1 MCTQVSKSHVKDPEN
16 TKKRIVKAAT
26 KNFAKK
32 GYANT
37 TVDLV
42 AKSAKVSKGGL
53 YHHFQSKEDLF
64 IAVLFQNI
72 AFVKETNSALYQNP
86 KNLLRDL
93 GETYDNVMDGPIDL
107 ARIWVEGVAESMYN
121 PKLRKLLE
129 SVQAETVNFSV
140 SQLKEIQNRIGL
152 LEGFTDSELTD
163 LAHLGIYVYKGVTL
177 DKIRGDDLV
186 AIKKRWIKLV
196 HMIFTTKK
204 GESNQKQLFYSKK

>member
-1 MCTQVSKSHVKDPEN
+1 MSKSHVKDPEN
-16 TKKRIVKAAT
+16 MKRKIVRAAT

-37 TVDLV
+37 TIDLV

-72 AFVKETNSALYQNP
+72 AFVKETNSTLYQNP

-93 GETYDNVMDGPIDL
+93 EETYDQVIDGPIDL

-129 SVQAETVNFSV
+129 TVQAETVKFSV
-140 SQLKEIQNRIGL
+140 SQLKEIQNKMGL
-152 LEGFTDSELTD
+152 LEGFTDSELAD
-163 LAHLGIYVYKGVTL
+163 LAYFGIYVYKGVTL
-177 DKIRGDDLV
+177 DKIRGDDPEL
-186 AIKKRWIKLV
+186 IKKRWVKLM

-204 GESNQKQLFYSKK
+204 GTNNQRQLFHSKK

>member
-1 MCTQVSKSHVKDPEN
+1 MSKSHVKDPE
-16 TKKRIVKAAT
+16 TLKKRIIKAAT

-37 TVDLV
+37 TIDLV

-72 AFVKETNSALYQNP
+72 AFVKETSSTLYQNP
-86 KNLLRDL
+86 KNLLKDL
-93 GETYDNVMDGPIDL
+93 GEVYDQVIDGPIDL

-121 PKLRKLLE
+121 PKLKKLLE
-129 SVQAETVNFSV
+129 RVQSETVNFSI
-140 SQLKEIQNRIGL
+140 SQLKDIQNKLGL
-152 LEGFTDSELTD
+152 LEGFSDSELRD
-163 LAHLGIYVYKGVTL
+163 LAYLGIYVYKGVTL
-177 DKIRGDDLV
+177 DKIRGEDPVL
-186 AIKKRWIKLV
+186 IKKRWVKLV

-204 GESNQKQLFYSKK
+204 NADNQKQLFHSKK

>member
-1 MCTQVSKSHVKDPEN
+1 MSKPHVKDPEN
-16 TKKRIVKAAT
+16 MKRRIVRAAT

-37 TVDLV
+37 TIDIV

-86 KNLLRDL
+86 KNLLHDL
-93 GETYDNVMDGPIDL
+93 GETYDQIIDGPIDL

-121 PKLRKLLE
+121 PKLKKLLE
-129 SVQAETVNFSV
+129 SVQTETVNFSI
-140 SQLKEIQNRIGL
+140 SQLKKIQKKLGL
-152 LEGFTDSELTD
+152 LEGFTDSELAD
-163 LAHLGIYVYKGVTL
+163 LAYLGIYVYKGVTL
-177 DKIRGDDLV
+177 DKIRGDDP
-186 AIKKRWIKLV
+186 ASIKKRWVKLM

-204 GESNQKQLFYSKK
+204 EANNQKQLFHSKR

>member
-1 MCTQVSKSHVKDPEN
+1 MSKSHVKDPEN
-16 TKKRIVKAAT
+16 MKRRIVKAAT

-37 TVDLV
+37 TIDIVT
-42 AKSAKVSKGGL
+42 KSAKVSKGGL

-72 AFVKETNSALYQNP
+72 AFVKETNSTLYQNP

-93 GETYDNVMDGPIDL
+93 GETYDHVIDGPIDL

-129 SVQAETVNFSV
+129 TVQAETVKFSL
-140 SQLKEIQNRIGL
+140 SQLKDIQNKIGL
-152 LEGFTDSELTD
+152 LEGFTDLELTD
-163 LAHLGIYVYKGVTL
+163 LAYFGIYVYKGVTL
-177 DKIRGDDLV
+177 DKIRGDDPEL
-186 AIKKRWIKLV
+186 IKKRWVKLM

-204 GESNQKQLFYSKK
+204 GTGSQKQLFHSKK

>member
-1 MCTQVSKSHVKDPEN
+1 M
-16 TKKRIVKAAT
+16 KKRIVKAAT
-26 KNFAKK
+26 RNFAKK

-37 TVDLV
+37 TIDVV

-86 KNLLRDL
+86 KNLLHDL
-93 GETYDNVMDGPIDL
+93 GETYDQVIDGPIDL

-121 PKLRKLLE
+121 PKLKKLLE
-129 SVQAETVNFSV
+129 SVQAETVNFSI
-140 SQLKEIQNRIGL
+140 SQLKEMQHKLGL
-152 LEGFTDSELTD
+152 LEGFTDSELSD
-163 LAHLGIYVYKGVTL
+163 LAYLGIYVYKGVTL
-177 DKIRGDDLV
+177 DKIRGDDP
-186 AIKKRWIKLV
+186 ASIKKRWVKLM

-204 GESNQKQLFYSKK
+204 EVNNQKQFLHSKK

>member
-1 MCTQVSKSHVKDPEN
+1 MSKPHVKDPEN
-16 TKKRIVKAAT
+16 MKKRIIKAAT

-37 TVDLV
+37 TIDLV

-72 AFVKETNSALYQNP
+72 AFVKETNSTLYQNP
-86 KNLLRDL
+86 KNLLHDL
-93 GETYDNVMDGPIDL
+93 EETYDQVIDGPIDL

-129 SVQAETVNFSV
+129 SVQTETVKFSV
-140 SQLKEIQNRIGL
+140 SQLKEIQNKIGL
-152 LEGFTDSELTD
+152 LEGFSDSELVD
-163 LAHLGIYVYKGVTL
+163 LAYLGIYVYKGVTL
-177 DKIRGDDLV
+177 DKIRGDDPVL
-186 AIKKRWIKLV
+186 IKKRWVKLM

-204 GESNQKQLFYSKK
+204 GAHSKKQLFYSKK

>member
-1 MCTQVSKSHVKDPEN
+1 MSKSHVKDPEN
-16 TKKRIVKAAT
+16 MKRRIVKAAT

-37 TVDLV
+37 TIEIV

-72 AFVKETNSALYQNP
+72 AFVKETNSTLYQNP

-93 GETYDNVMDGPIDL
+93 GETYDQVIDGPIDL

-129 SVQAETVNFSV
+129 TVQTETVNFSI
-140 SQLKEIQNRIGL
+140 SQLKDIQNKLGL
-152 LEGFTDSELTD
+152 LEGFSDSELRD
-163 LAHLGIYVYKGVTL
+163 LAYFGIYVYKGVTL
-177 DKIRGDDLV
+177 DKIRGDDPEL
-186 AIKKRWIKLV
+186 IKKRWVKLM

-204 GESNQKQLFYSKK
+204 NADNQKQLFHSKKSL

>member
-1 MCTQVSKSHVKDPEN
+1 MSKPHVKDPEN
-16 TKKRIVKAAT
+16 MKRRIVKAAT

-37 TVDLV
+37 TIDTV

-93 GETYDNVMDGPIDL
+93 GETYDQVIDGPIDL

-121 PKLRKLLE
+121 PKLKKLLE
-129 SVQAETVNFSV
+129 SVQTETVNFSI
-140 SQLKEIQNRIGL
+140 SQLKEIQNKLGL

-163 LAHLGIYVYKGVTL
+163 LAYLGIYVYKGVTL
-177 DKIRGDDLV
+177 DKIRGDDP
-186 AIKKRWIKLV
+186 ASIKKRWVKLM

-204 GESNQKQLFYSKK
+204 EANNQNQLFHSKR